1 MQSNYMNKSQFL
13 TKVVNR
19 DIPKVIGFNIG
30 LSVYAAH
37 LIHVLYFEWD
47 NVVS

>member
-1 MQSNYMNKSQFL
+1 MQSKYLNKSQFL

-19 DIPKVIGFNIG
+19 KIPKVSGFNIG

-37 LIHVLYFEWD
+37 LIHGSYFEWD